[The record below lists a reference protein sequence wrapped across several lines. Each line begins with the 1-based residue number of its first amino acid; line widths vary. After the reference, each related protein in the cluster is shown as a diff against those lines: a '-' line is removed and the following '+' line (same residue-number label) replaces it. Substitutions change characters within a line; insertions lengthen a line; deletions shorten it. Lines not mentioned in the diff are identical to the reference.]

1 MAGIYFHIP
10 FCKRICAYC
19 DFRRTADLR
28 RMEPL
33 LGALHRELEARAGY
47 LGGHAVRTLYFGGGT
62 CRSMRPR
69 RCKGSSTMR
78 AGSSAL
84 ADRRSSPSSA
94 IPMI

>member
-47 LGGHAVRTLYFGGGT
+47 LGGHAVGRSTSAAALR
-62 CRSMRPR
+62 RSMRPR